1 MHCVTFIVSFFF
13 SLPSV
18 HGQTGLCIFKSM
30 TLTAFIVPSGGISS
44 WPPSKLS
51 VILHKQHKTEV
62 QSN

>member
-1 MHCVTFIVSFFF
+1 MHCVTC
-13 SLPSV
+13 V